1 MLIRLEL
8 LMNYSSHVST
18 ALRALMKGVQ
28 ANGEMDEGDLDDV
41 VRHSRI
47 SYPMISATDGFIG

>member
-1 MLIRLEL
+1 
-8 LMNYSSHVST
+8 
-18 ALRALMKGVQ
+18 MKGVQ